1 MRAMNLDVKNNR
13 YSYLELI
20 ISCTIFGSSGIF
32 LTHISGMQTS
42 SILFYR
48 ILFGF
53 ILLVSYI
60 IATKKYNLFQIGKKR
75 YLLLLI
81 GIFNVVTTYSYY
93 SSIKYSG
100 LSVAVLLLYTA
111 PIYVTLL
118 SPLFLKEKM
127 TLRGIISLLVSMIGI
142 SMVVVPGN
150 GSLGLNSHLLPGLI
164 FGLISGL
171 SYSGTIMTVNHLKDE
186 YSGTAQ
192 LFWSTFISLIIL
204 MPFASKVPQ
213 AVLMPNL
220 PVLVLFGLMT
230 TAFASL
236 LYLNSA
242 SKISAQTVSVLALLE
257 PVSGIIFGFFFL
269 HEPVIMKTIQGCIFI
284 LFGACILVWDNRM
297 MQLYGIKDPFMSFR
311 TTVKG
316 KLLDISRITFMWL
329 SAKY

>member
-1 MRAMNLDVKNNR
+1 MSLAAKNSNN
-13 YSYLELI
+13 SYLELI

-32 LTHISGMQTS
+32 LSHISGMQTS

-53 ILLVSYI
+53 VILLSYLLLKKKYDAFH
-60 IATKKYNLFQIGKKR
+60 ATKKRR
-75 YLLLLI
+75 YLLLI

-100 LSVAVLLLYTA
+100 LSIAVLLLYTA

-118 SPLFLKEKM
+118 SPFILKEKM
-127 TLRGIISLLVSMIGI
+127 TRKGIISLIVSMVGI
-142 SMVVVPGN
+142 SMVVMPST
-150 GSLGLNSHLLPGLI
+150 GSFGQNSHLFMGI
-164 FGLISGL
+164 TFGLLSGL
-171 SYSGTIMTVNHLKDE
+171 SYCGTIMTVNHLKNE
-186 YSGTAQ
+186 YSGIAQ

-204 MPFASKVPQ
+204 IPFAGKVPQ
-213 AVLMPNL
+213 AVLLPNL
-220 PVLVLFGLMT
+220 PVLILFGLMT

-269 HEPVIMKTIQGCIFI
+269 HEPVIMKTIHGCIFI
-284 LFGACILVWDNRM
+284 LFGACILVWDHRI
-297 MQLYGIKDPFMSFR
+297 MQFQGMKGPFISLQN
-311 TTVKG
+311 TLKG
-316 KLLDISRITFMWL
+316 RFSNISRSTFLFL
-329 SAKY
+329 SGRY

>member
-1 MRAMNLDVKNNR
+1 MRAMNIDAKNNR

-32 LTHISGMQTS
+32 LNHISGMQTS

-60 IATKKYNLFQIGKKR
+60 IATKKYNVFQIGKKKH
-75 YLLLLI
+75 LIVLI

-118 SPLFLKEKM
+118 SPLFLKQRM
-127 TLRGIISLLVSMIGI
+127 TRRGIISLLVSMIGI
-142 SMVVVPGN
+142 SMIVVPGN
-150 GSLGLNSHLLPGLI
+150 GSLGLNSHLMPGLI

-186 YSGTAQ
+186 YSGISQ
-192 LFWSTFISLIIL
+192 LFWSTLISLIIL
-204 MPFASKVPQ
+204 VPFASKVPQ

-257 PVSGIIFGFFFL
+257 PVSGIVFGFFFL
-269 HEPVIMKTIQGCIFI
+269 QEPVIMKTIQGCIFI
-284 LFGACILVWDNRM
+284 LFGACILVLDHRS
-297 MQLYGIKDPFMSFR
+297 MQMYGMKGTLVSLQTSLRGWFM
-311 TTVKG
+311 TVSKA
-316 KLLDISRITFMWL
+316 TFMLL
-329 SAKY
+329 SGRY